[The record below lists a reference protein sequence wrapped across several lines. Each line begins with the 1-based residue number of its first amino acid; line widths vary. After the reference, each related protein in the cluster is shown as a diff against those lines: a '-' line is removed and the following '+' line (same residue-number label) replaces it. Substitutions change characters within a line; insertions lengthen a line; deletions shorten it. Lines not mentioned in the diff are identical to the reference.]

1 MGFFSKIWKGV
12 KKVVKKVVK
21 PIAKI
26 FKPITKFF
34 NKFGV
39 IGQIGMMFLMPYAFG
54 ALSSFMGGA
63 LNAVGS
69 WSQTLMKSANWGAKA
84 LGHGLDLIHKAG
96 TMVKNVYT
104 SVTGTIKNA
113 VDRTGNFL
121 KGRGFVKTTN
131 MQLNLPEAGNLSVP
145 EDLSK
150 SLAEGVDYQE
160 AVNKSFTEAAS
171 FNPPSLNE
179 AGGVLEPKSLM
190 DATSISNT
198 AIDSSALK
206 MPDFAPADKV
216 SLNLKGLDKNFVADK
231 YDFKTGTY
239 STDNLI
245 EGFGDAGTNTID
257 NARREAA
264 KRAGIDLTADLPSFD
279 SYIPPELGTAQTT
292 NITNLM
298 GMPSEANYF
307 TGITPS
313 KTKGIVEWSKN
324 QLSNLNPF
332 NPDGSLRKKAANFDA
347 GEFVVDS
354 ANAVVQGGIVSGA
367 QTAVAQDVA
376 EMLGYKQPEGATYYE
391 MDIPNLITMA
401 SNDYT
406 VYDSVNLMQS
416 QTGNSWMASNYA
428 NANSISNFVDS
439 SSSYNSYMGQF
450 GRSMYDSTV

>member
-54 ALSSFMGGA
+54 ALSSFGGA
-63 LNAVGS
+63 ALKSIGS
-69 WSQTLMKSANWGAKA
+69 WSQTLMESANWGAKA
-84 LGHGLDLIHKAG
+84 LGHGLDLVHKAG
-96 TMVKNVYT
+96 TMVKNVYS
-104 SVTGTIKNA
+104 SVTSTIKNA

-121 KGRGFVKTTN
+121 KGRGFVKTPN
-131 MQLNLPEAGNLSVP
+131 IQLNLPEAGKLSVP

-160 AVNKSFTEAAS
+160 AVNKSLAEAGN
-171 FNPPSLNE
+171 FNPPSLSE
-179 AGGVLEPKSLM
+179 AGAVLEPKSLM
-190 DATSISNT
+190 DATSFSNT

-206 MPDFAPADKV
+206 MPNFAPTENV
-216 SLNLKGLDKNFVADK
+216 VKGFRDV
-231 YDFKTGTY
+231 G
-239 STDNLI
+239 
-245 EGFGDAGTNTID
+245 ID
-257 NARREAA
+257 SAEFLQEKATE
-264 KRAGIDLTADLPSFD
+264 RAGINLTSDLPSFD
-279 SYIPPELGTAQTT
+279 SYIPTELGTTQTA

-307 TGITPS
+307 TGIAPS
-313 KTKGIVEWSKN
+313 KTKGIVDWTKN
-324 QLSNLNPF
+324 QLSNINPL
-332 NPDGSLRKKAANFDA
+332 NPDGSLRKGIANFDA
-347 GEFVVDS
+347 GDFVVKS
-354 ANAVVQGGIVSGA
+354 AETAVQGGIVGGA
-367 QTAVAQDVA
+367 QEAIAQDVA
-376 EMLGYKQPEGATYYE
+376 EMLGYKQPEGATYYN
-391 MDIPNLITMA
+391 MDIPNLINMA

-406 VYDSVNLMQS
+406 VFDSVNLMQS

-428 NANSISNFVDS
+428 NANSISNFIDS

-450 GRSMYDSTV
+450 GRSMYDSTS